1 MSKEQEEMQ
10 QVTEEHVEQPL
21 PDEPKEEQ
29 TEPIGV
35 LASRAHE
42 DMTMAILQV
51 QAAYGLPAYL
61 TDLIVTAV
69 LADIRACA
77 NKDLLNTLSRKE

>member
-69 LADIRACA
+69 RADIRGCA

>member
-69 LADIRACA
+69 LADIRGCA
-77 NKDLLNTLSRKE
+77 KKDLLNTLSRKE

>member
-35 LASRAHE
+35 LASRVHE

-69 LADIRACA
+69 LADIRGCA

>member
-1 MSKEQEEMQ
+1 MSKEQEKMQ

-69 LADIRACA
+69 LADIRGCA

>member
-51 QAAYGLPAYL
+51 QAAYGLPAY
-61 TDLIVTAV
+61 
-69 LADIRACA
+69 
-77 NKDLLNTLSRKE
+77 

>member
-1 MSKEQEEMQ
+1 MRKEQEELHQ
-10 QVTEEHVEQPL
+10 LTEEHVEQPL

-69 LADIRACA
+69 LADIRGCA